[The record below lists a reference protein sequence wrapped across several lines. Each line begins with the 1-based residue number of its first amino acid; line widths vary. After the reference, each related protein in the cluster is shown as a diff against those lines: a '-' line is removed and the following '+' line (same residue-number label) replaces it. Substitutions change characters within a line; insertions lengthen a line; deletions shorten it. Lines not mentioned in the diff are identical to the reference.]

1 MTEFYFLWNL
11 SIIKGIFYSKSLKSN
26 SRFNLHALTC
36 EPCALCKFAAR
47 ICCFSMCYQSAKS
60 HNLRA
65 REWYQMP
72 SRLWVMIY
80 HLMYSKRVPRISAQ
94 IFAWE
99 YKVVGSSVVFVKSVL
114 KWTCRSCISTRYV
127 TFYIMPVIK
136 IITDYIFPYIGMT
149 INQASMTDIWLFG
162 IGMAGNVYEQIK
174 GP

>member
-1 MTEFYFLWNL
+1 M
-11 SIIKGIFYSKSLKSN
+11 FYSKSLSSN
-26 SRFNLHALTC
+26 SICMCISC
-36 EPCALCKFAAR
+36 EPCALFKFAAR
-47 ICCFSMCYQSAKS
+47 ICCFSMCYRSAKS
-60 HNLRA
+60 HKLRA

-80 HLMYSKRVPRISAQ
+80 HLMYSEHCVPRISAQ

-99 YKVVGSSVVFVKSVL
+99 CKMVGSSDVFVKCVL
-114 KWTCRSCISTRYV
+114 KWTCRSCVSPRYV
-127 TFYIMPVIK
+127 TLYIMPVIK